1 MVDENGYNSP
11 LSLLTAGKRFST
23 FVFLIDDSRVL
34 RRNFFGEGLFYFDVN
49 SSFHALPAGE
59 GGGVQRFKYEEAKK

>member
-23 FVFLIDDSRVL
+23 FVFLIDESRVL
-34 RRNFFGEGLFYFDVN
+34 RRNFFGEGLFYYVN

-59 GGGVQRFKYEEAKK
+59 GGGGPKVQI